1 MPSYRRSPRISSG
14 KAAPA
19 AAAPAATASAIGK
32 RTGKK
37 ARERTSTKKIA
48 KNVKK
53 AAKNAIIH
61 KIAKSYKV
69 TATTGIDPKRV
80 KDAIRE
86 IVNLQHSRAGAQEAT
101 NISKLLLPKIYG
113 LKSTKVVRDILETP
127 AKPSTIQGP
136 TLYGCGGTGLPESGS
151 TSSWFFP
158 EEKRDE
164 MRASGLVYCWMT
176 LVPCT
181 FKQGGKSY
189 CGRGINHEMEH
200 AIPCTGQV
208 ITSLLAQNVNIKSD
222 KPYRKHHV
230 ILFEIMKSLLP
241 RTPTQKVKRYVYLIM
256 RMIRRQQVIM
266 GLPSISVANQKKC
279 QLNLLK
285 MIVDPNTLQ
294 VRVETN
300 KDEVKNIMNA
310 VDSSNKKGMVQK
322 PDKPVSFSP
331 CGWCGI
337 HNPESAFASKER
349 LTELYSTAGYSA
361 DKVSVAVQLA
371 MDFKAKDKEVKQD
384 ILEGQCDMLRDMY
397 NELANESLSHLVISA
412 SILVLSVIIETTYK
426 ELSVETLHMPELF
439 KWVEK
444 AKQILSDAGELE
456 RLLGDQGVSRSI
468 IQKSQDLGELSEN
481 KVTRDYLNFTDATI
495 KDFATPSEI
504 GVQVGG
510 AGELD
515 MGIEGDDTRTSMF
528 QKDMVPTTPQR
539 QIIPGQVYDPRAG
552 IPGEPQPAIPSQ
564 LNIDELISE
573 LNTVFGNPGQT
584 ENIGVEENI
593 TLMFDHF
600 ESMNENINTDFLSGV
615 LVNLNKLEDY
625 TVLENILRESENLNA
640 DYDFDEDI
648 DLDLDFDDLDDIEL
662 DEQASLKRT
671 NTTDILDAMAPG
683 WEQERTPMEESVES
697 ENQSLLKRAN
707 TIDVLNAFD
716 QGESQTLPMEDSD
729 IDSESE
735 GEVEFEDENEGMKLE
750 SPLGFG
756 GGKNKSKKKTKRKNT
771 KNSKKRKKNKKTRHK
786 NTKKSKKR
794 KNTKRKNTKHKNT
807 KRKSKKKNS
816 KK

>member
-1 MPSYRRSPRISSG
+1 MPKKSRVRRTPNIGVKKNTITKGSR
-14 KAAPA
+14 KAV
-19 AAAPAATASAIGK
+19 TST
-32 RTGKK
+32 RK
-37 ARERTSTKKIA
+37 AVTSTKKIA
-48 KNVKK
+48 KNAKK
-53 AAKNAIIH
+53 VAKKTIAS

-86 IVNLQHSRAGAQEAT
+86 IVNLQSSRAGAQEAT

-181 FKQGGKSY
+181 FKQGGGSY

-230 ILFEIMKSLLP
+230 ILFEIMKNLLP
-241 RTPTQKVKRYVYLIM
+241 GTPTQKVKRYVYLIM

-294 VRVETN
+294 VKVETN
-300 KDEVKNIMNA
+300 QGEVKNIMND
-310 VDSSNKKGMVQK
+310 VDSANKKGMIQK
-322 PDKPVSFSP
+322 SDKPVSFSP

-337 HNPESAFASKER
+337 HNSESAFASKER
-349 LTELYSTAGYSA
+349 LTELYSTGYSA
-361 DKVSVAVQLA
+361 DKVPLAVKLA
-371 MDFKAKDKEVKQD
+371 MDFKANKAKKD
-384 ILEGQCDMLRDMY
+384 ILQGQCEKLCDMY
-397 NELANESLSHLVISA
+397 NELEKENLSHLVISA
-412 SILVLSVIIETTYK
+412 SVLVLSVIIETTYK

-456 RLLGDQGVSRSI
+456 RLLGEGSASSVSI
-468 IQKSQDLGELSEN
+468 IQKSQRLGELSGN
-481 KVTRDYLNFTDATI
+481 KVTRDYLNFADVTI
-495 KDFATPSEI
+495 NDFATPSEI
-504 GVQVGG
+504 GIQVGG

-515 MGIEGDDTRTSMF
+515 MELEGDDTRTSVF
-528 QKDMVPTTPQR
+528 QKDMIPTTPQK
-539 QIIPGQVYDPRAG
+539 QIIPSQVYDPRAG
-552 IPGEPQPAIPSQ
+552 IPGTPQPAQ
-564 LNIDELISE
+564 LNIDELIRE
-573 LNTVFGNPGQT
+573 LNTVFGNPGQI

-615 LVNLNKLEDY
+615 EVNIDNLTDSGLETLLSEIDLELESELEDM
-625 TVLENILRESENLNA
+625 EDAES
-640 DYDFDEDI
+640 
-648 DLDLDFDDLDDIEL
+648 EL
-662 DEQASLKRT
+662 DEQAALKRT
-671 NTTDILDAMAPG
+671 FTSGTAAAMDALAA
-683 WEQERTPMEESVES
+683 SVPES
-697 ENQSLLKRAN
+697 EMEQPTLNRTFTSRTAN
-707 TIDVLNAFD
+707 AMDALAASVPESESEME
-716 QGESQTLPMEDSD
+716 ESQTLPMDYGSQSTDSD
-729 IDSESE
+729 DYSESE
-735 GEVEFEDENEGMKLE
+735 EEVEFEDENEEMKLE
-750 SPLGFG
+750 NPLGFG
-756 GGKNKSKKKTKRKNT
+756 GGKKKSKKKTKRKNT
-771 KNSKKRKKNKKTRHK
+771 KKNKNRK
-786 NTKKSKKR
+786 
-794 KNTKRKNTKHKNT
+794 KNTKRKNTKRKSNKKNT
-807 KRKSKKKNS
+807 KRKSNKKNT

>member
-1 MPSYRRSPRISSG
+1 MPKKSRV
-14 KAAPA
+14 
-19 AAAPAATASAIGK
+19 K
-32 RTGKK
+32 RTPNIGVKK
-37 ARERTSTKKIA
+37 STITKGSRKAVTSTKKIA
-48 KNVKK
+48 KNMKK
-53 AAKNAIIH
+53 VAKKTITS

-86 IVNLQHSRAGAQEAT
+86 IVNLQSSRAGSQEAT

-113 LKSTKVVRDILETP
+113 LKSTKVVRDILETS

-181 FKQGGKSY
+181 FKQGGGSY

-230 ILFEIMKSLLP
+230 ILFEIMKNLLP
-241 RTPTQKVKRYVYLIM
+241 GTPTKKVKRYVYLIM

-294 VRVETN
+294 VKVETN
-300 KDEVKNIMNA
+300 QSEVENIMND
-310 VDSSNKKGMVQK
+310 VDSANKKGMIQK

-337 HNPESAFASKER
+337 HNSESAFASEER
-349 LTELYSTAGYSA
+349 LTELYSTGYSA
-361 DKVSVAVQLA
+361 GKVPLAVRLA
-371 MDFKAKDKEVKQD
+371 MDFKANKAKKD
-384 ILEGQCDMLRDMY
+384 ILKGQCEKLCDIY
-397 NELANESLSHLVISA
+397 NELEKENLSHLVISA
-412 SILVLSVIIETTYK
+412 SVLVLSVIIETTYK
-426 ELSVETLHMPELF
+426 ELSVETLHIPELF

-456 RLLGDQGVSRSI
+456 RLLGEGSASSVSI
-468 IQKSQDLGELSEN
+468 IQKSQRLGELSGN
-481 KVTRDYLNFTDATI
+481 KVTRDYLNFADATI
-495 KDFATPSEI
+495 NDFATPSEI
-504 GVQVGG
+504 GIQVGG

-515 MGIEGDDTRTSMF
+515 MGLEGDDTRTSMF

-539 QIIPGQVYDPRAG
+539 QIVPYNVYDPRAG
-552 IPGEPQPAIPSQ
+552 IPGTPQPAVPPQ
-564 LNIDELISE
+564 LNIDELIHE
-573 LNTVFGNPGQT
+573 LNTVFGNLGQT
-584 ENIGVEENI
+584 ENIGVEGNI

-600 ESMNENINTDFLSGV
+600 ESMNNDINPEFLSSV
-615 LVNLNKLEDY
+615 EVNIDNLNDSELEILLSEIDLELESELEDM
-625 TVLENILRESENLNA
+625 EDAES
-640 DYDFDEDI
+640 
-648 DLDLDFDDLDDIEL
+648 EL
-662 DEQASLKRT
+662 DEQAALNRT
-671 NTTDILDAMAPG
+671 FTSGTSAAMDALAA
-683 WEQERTPMEESVES
+683 SVPES
-697 ENQSLLKRAN
+697 EKEQP
-707 TIDVLNAFD
+707 TLNRTFTSGTSAAMD
-716 QGESQTLPMEDSD
+716 ALAASVPESESEMEESQTLPMDYGSQSTDSEDY
-729 IDSESE
+729 SESE
-735 GEVEFEDENEGMKLE
+735 EEVEFEDENEDMKLE

-756 GGKNKSKKKTKRKNT
+756 GGKKKSKKKTKRK
-771 KNSKKRKKNKKTRHK
+771 SK
-786 NTKKSKKR
+786 KKSKKR
-794 KNTKRKNTKHKNT
+794 KKNT
-807 KRKSKKKNS
+807 KRKSKMKSKRKKNTKRKSNKKNTKS
-816 KK
+816 K

>member
-1 MPSYRRSPRISSG
+1 MPKKGRVNRTPNIG
-14 KAAPA
+14 VKNKAI
-19 AAAPAATASAIGK
+19 TKGS
-32 RTGKK
+32 RK
-37 ARERTSTKKIA
+37 AVTSTKKIA
-48 KNVKK
+48 KNAKK
-53 AAKNAIIH
+53 VAKKTITS

-86 IVNLQHSRAGAQEAT
+86 IVNLQISRAGAQEST

-164 MRASGLVYCWMT
+164 MRDSGLVYCWMT

-181 FKQGGKSY
+181 FKQGGGSY

-230 ILFEIMKSLLP
+230 ILFEIMKNLLP
-241 RTPTQKVKRYVYLIM
+241 GIPNQKVKRYVYLIM

-279 QLNLLK
+279 QLNLLRMK
-285 MIVDPNTLQ
+285 VDSNTLQ

-300 KDEVKNIMNA
+300 QDEVKNIMND

-322 PDKPVSFSP
+322 PSKPISFSP

-337 HNPESAFASKER
+337 HNSESAFASEER
-349 LTELYSTAGYSA
+349 LTELYSTGYSA
-361 DKVSVAVQLA
+361 DKVPLAVKLA
-371 MDFKAKDKEVKQD
+371 MDFKAKDNKPKQD
-384 ILEGQCDMLRDMY
+384 ILKGQCDLLCKIY
-397 NELANESLSHLVISA
+397 NKIADEGLSHLVISA

-426 ELSVETLHMPELF
+426 ELGVETLHMPELF

-444 AKQILSDAGELE
+444 AKQILSDASELE
-456 RLLGDQGVSRSI
+456 RLLGEGSDSSVYI
-468 IQKSQDLGELSEN
+468 IQKSQELGELSGN
-481 KVTRDYLNFTDATI
+481 NVTRDYLNFADATI
-495 KDFATPSEI
+495 KDFATPSELGI
-504 GVQVGG
+504 QVGG

-515 MGIEGDDTRTSMF
+515 MELEGDDTRTSMF
-528 QKDMVPTTPQR
+528 RKDMVPTTPPQR
-539 QIIPGQVYDPRAG
+539 QIVPYNVYDPRAG
-552 IPGEPQPAIPSQ
+552 IPGTPQPAIPSQ

-573 LNTVFGNPGQT
+573 LNTVFGNTGQT

-600 ESMNENINTDFLSGV
+600 ESMNKDINTDFLSGV
-615 LVNLNKLEDY
+615 EVNIDNLNDSELEILLSEIDLELESELEDM
-625 TVLENILRESENLNA
+625 EDAES
-640 DYDFDEDI
+640 
-648 DLDLDFDDLDDIEL
+648 EL
-662 DEQASLKRT
+662 DEQAALNRT
-671 NTTDILDAMAPG
+671 FTSGTSAAMDALAA
-683 WEQERTPMEESVES
+683 SVPES
-697 ENQSLLKRAN
+697 EKEQP
-707 TIDVLNAFD
+707 TLNRTFTSGTEAAMD
-716 QGESQTLPMEDSD
+716 ALAASVPESESEMEESQTLPMDYDSQSTDSEDY
-729 IDSESE
+729 SESE
-735 GEVEFEDENEGMKLE
+735 EEVEFEDENEDMKLE
-750 SPLGFG
+750 RPLGFG
-756 GGKNKSKKKTKRKNT
+756 GGKKRSKKKTKRNNT
-771 KNSKKRKKNKKTRHK
+771 KKSKKRKKNKKTRHK
-786 NTKKSKKR
+786 NTKKSKKC
-794 KNTKRKNTKHKNT
+794 KNTKRKRMKHTKARNKKNT
-807 KRKSKKKNS
+807 KK
-816 KK
+816 

>member
-1 MPSYRRSPRISSG
+1 MPKKSRVRRTPNSG
-14 KAAPA
+14 VKSTITKGSRKAV
-19 AAAPAATASAIGK
+19 
-32 RTGKK
+32 
-37 ARERTSTKKIA
+37 TSTKKIA
-48 KNVKK
+48 KNMKK

-69 TATTGIDPKRV
+69 TANTGIDPKRV

-86 IVNLQHSRAGAQEAT
+86 IVNLQSSRAGSQEAT

-158 EEKRDE
+158 EEKQNE

-181 FKQGGKSY
+181 FKQGGGSY

-230 ILFEIMKSLLP
+230 ILFEIMKQLLP
-241 RTPTQKVKRYVYLIM
+241 KTPTQKVKRYVYLIM

-294 VRVETN
+294 VKVKTN
-300 KDEVKNIMNA
+300 EGEVKNIMND
-310 VDSSNKKGMVQK
+310 VDSANKKGMIQK
-322 PDKPVSFSP
+322 PNKPVSFSP

-337 HNPESAFASKER
+337 RNSESAFASEER
-349 LTELYSTAGYSA
+349 LTELYSTGYSA
-361 DKVSVAVQLA
+361 DKVPEAVRLA
-371 MDFKAKDKEVKQD
+371 MDFKAKDNKAKQD
-384 ILEGQCDMLRDMY
+384 ILQEQCEKLCDMY
-397 NELANESLSHLVISA
+397 NELERENLSHLVISA
-412 SILVLSVIIETTYK
+412 SVLVLSVIIETTYK

-456 RLLGDQGVSRSI
+456 RLLGGKDAGDSI
-468 IQKSQDLGELSEN
+468 IQKSQRLGELSGN
-481 KVTRDYLNFTDATI
+481 KVTIDYLNFADVTI
-495 KDFATPSEI
+495 NDFATPSEI
-504 GVQVGG
+504 EIQVGG

-515 MGIEGDDTRTSMF
+515 MELEGDDTRTSVF
-528 QKDMVPTTPQR
+528 QKDMIPTTPQK
-539 QIIPGQVYDPRAG
+539 QIIPSQVYDPRAG
-552 IPGEPQPAIPSQ
+552 IPGTPQPAQ
-564 LNIDELISE
+564 LNIDELIRE

-600 ESMNENINTDFLSGV
+600 ESMNGNINTDFLSGV
-615 LVNLNKLEDY
+615 LVNLNKVEDY

-648 DLDLDFDDLDDIEL
+648 DLDLDFDDLDDSEL
-662 DEQASLKRT
+662 DEQAALNRT
-671 NTTDILDAMAPG
+671 FTSGTAAAMDALAA
-683 WEQERTPMEESVES
+683 SVPES
-697 ENQSLLKRAN
+697 EMEQP
-707 TIDVLNAFD
+707 TLNRTFTSGTAAAMD
-716 QGESQTLPMEDSD
+716 ALAASVPESEMEDSETLPFD
-729 IDSESE
+729 YDSQMTDSDDFSESE
-735 GEVEFEDENEGMKLE
+735 EEVEFENENMKLE
-750 SPLGFG
+750 NPLGYG
-756 GGKNKSKKKTKRKNT
+756 GGKKRSKKKTKRKNT
-771 KNSKKRKKNKKTRHK
+771 KKNKKT
-786 NTKKSKKR
+786 KR
-794 KNTKRKNTKHKNT
+794 KNKNHKNT
-807 KRKSKKKNS
+807 KRKKDTKRKSNKKNT

>member
-1 MPSYRRSPRISSG
+1 MPKKGRVNRTPNIG
-14 KAAPA
+14 VENKAI
-19 AAAPAATASAIGK
+19 TKGS
-32 RTGKK
+32 RK
-37 ARERTSTKKIA
+37 AVTSTKKIA
-48 KNVKK
+48 KKAKK

-69 TATTGIDPKRV
+69 TATTGIDPERV

-86 IVNLQHSRAGAQEAT
+86 IVNLQISRAGAQEST

-164 MRASGLVYCWMT
+164 MRDSGLVYCWMT

-181 FKQGGKSY
+181 FKQGGGSY

-230 ILFEIMKSLLP
+230 ILFEIMKNLLP
-241 RTPTQKVKRYVYLIM
+241 GIPNQKVKRYVYLIM

-279 QLNLLK
+279 QLNLLRMK
-285 MIVDPNTLQ
+285 VDPDTLQ

-300 KDEVKNIMNA
+300 KDEVKNIMND

-322 PDKPVSFSP
+322 PGKPISFSP

-349 LTELYSTAGYSA
+349 LTKLYSTAGYSA
-361 DKVSVAVQLA
+361 DKVPVAVQLA
-371 MDFKAKDKEVKQD
+371 MDFKAKDNKPKQD
-384 ILEGQCDMLRDMY
+384 ILKKQCDLLCEIY
-397 NELANESLSHLVISA
+397 NKIANEGLSHLVISA

-426 ELSVETLHMPELF
+426 ELGVETLHMPELF

-444 AKQILSDAGELE
+444 AKQILSDASELE
-456 RLLGDQGVSRSI
+456 RLLGEGSDSSVYI
-468 IQKSQDLGELSEN
+468 IQKSQELGELSGN
-481 KVTRDYLNFTDATI
+481 NVTRDYLNFADATI
-495 KDFATPSEI
+495 KDFATPSEVGI
-504 GVQVGG
+504 QVGG

-515 MGIEGDDTRTSMF
+515 MELEGDDTRTSMF
-528 QKDMVPTTPQR
+528 RKDMVPTTPQR
-539 QIIPGQVYDPRAG
+539 QIVPDNVYDPRAG
-552 IPGEPQPAIPSQ
+552 IPGTPQPAVQPQ
-564 LNIDELISE
+564 LNIDALIRE
-573 LNTVFGNPGQT
+573 MNTVFGNPGQT

-600 ESMNENINTDFLSGV
+600 ESMNEDINTDFLSGV
-615 LVNLNKLEDY
+615 LVNLNKVEDY
-625 TVLENILRESENLNA
+625 NVLENILRESENLNV
-640 DYDFDEDI
+640 DYDFDRDV
-648 DLDLDFDDLDDIEL
+648 DLDLDFDDLDDIEV

-671 NTTDILDAMAPG
+671 NTTDVLDAISPG
-683 WEQERTPMEESVES
+683 WEQDQTPMEES
-697 ENQSLLKRAN
+697 ENQSSLKRAN
-707 TIDVLNAFD
+707 TMDVLNAFD

-729 IDSESE
+729 TDSEYESGSESE
-735 GEVEFEDENEGMKLE
+735 KEFEMETDDAILTSE
-750 SPLGFG
+750 SQMNSGYG
-756 GGKNKSKKKTKRKNT
+756 GGK
-771 KNSKKRKKNKKTRHK
+771 
-786 NTKKSKKR
+786 KKSKK
-794 KNTKRKNTKHKNT
+794 TKKKNT
-807 KRKSKKKNS
+807 KRKSKKKS
-816 KK
+816 KKRKKNTKRKSKMKSKRKKNTKRKSNKKNTKK